1 MNFVKPLGILF
12 GGWFGAVSTTALASL
27 LFAAPLASDAAA
39 QTQSNYKVEIA
50 WNRYYDYGEIVELCR
65 KLEQAWPEFVK
76 LEFIGKSVEG
86 RDLPLLT
93 VQNQKTGPA
102 ARKAAMWIDANI
114 HGNEV
119 QGAETAIYAVWY
131 LLEGY
136 GDIEQATRLLDER
149 VFYVLPMQ
157 NPDGR
162 AHWFAAA
169 NDSSSSRSGTR
180 PTDND
185 GDGLFDEDPA
195 DDLDGDG
202 SIESMRKFVPGD
214 GDWRLDLDDPRV
226 LIRPPPGVKG
236 DWILLGSEGIDND
249 GDGRVNED
257 DKGGYDMNR
266 NWPSSWMPNF
276 VQSGAGEWPLCFPEC
291 RAVADFVLSRPH
303 IAGVQSFHNAGG
315 MLLRGP
321 GAEAYGEYPRGDV
334 AVYDEVGRDGE
345 KMLPFYKYMVIWKD
359 LYPVYGGFVNWTYE
373 GLGIFSFT
381 NEQWSSG
388 QYFQK
393 VEGAPEGD
401 AGERFFNDKLLLGD
415 AFSPWHAAKHP
426 LYGDIEIGGDK
437 KMTGRVAPSF
447 MIEEMVHRN
456 AAFCWYH
463 ADSMPKVELRSAKA
477 EKLGGDAYALEV
489 VVGNPKAIPT
499 RAALAAQK
507 KMGRPDLLTVSGDDV
522 TVVSAAYVSDRF
534 RRERDEMIDDKTPG
548 QLRLEQGIG
557 GRGELKVRFVLRGKG
572 FARVSYD
579 AEKGGVVEASVRL
592 E

>member
-1 MNFVKPLGILF
+1 MPIARL
-12 GGWFGAVSTTALASL
+12 SRPLASL
-27 LFAAPLASDAAA
+27 ALALLPCAAPAGA
-39 QTQSNYKVEIA
+39 QTPSTYDVEIA
-50 WNRYYDYGEIVELCR
+50 WNRFYDYGELVELCR
-65 KLEQAWPEFVK
+65 KLEKRWPEFVK

-86 RDLPLLT
+86 RELPLLT
-93 VQNQKTGPA
+93 VQNPKSGPA
-102 ARKAAMWIDANI
+102 ARKSAMWIDGNI

-119 QGAETAIYAVWY
+119 QGSEAALYAVWY
-131 LLEGY
+131 LLERY
-136 GDIEQATRLLDER
+136 GEVEQATRLLDER
-149 VFYVLPMQ
+149 VFYVCPMV

-202 SIESMRKFVPGD
+202 SIESMRKYVPGE
-214 GDWRLDLDDPRV
+214 GDWRLDPDEPRV

-236 DWILLGSEGIDND
+236 DWILLGEEGIDND

-276 VQSGAGEWPLCFPEC
+276 VQFGAGEWPLCFPEC
-291 RAVADFVLSRPH
+291 RAIADFILAHPH

-321 GAEAYGEYPRGDV
+321 GAEAYGDYPRGDV
-334 AVYDEVGRDGE
+334 AAYDEIGKDGE
-345 KMLPFYKYMVIWKD
+345 RMLPFYKYMVIWKD
-359 LYPVYGGFVNWTYE
+359 LYTVWGGFVNWTYE

-381 NEQWSSG
+381 NELWNQG
-388 QYFQK
+388 QYYQK
-393 VEGAPEGD
+393 AESAPAGD
-401 AGERFFNDKLLLGD
+401 AGDRFFNDKLLLGD
-415 AFSPWHAAKHP
+415 AFSPWQKAKHP

-437 KMTGRVAPSF
+437 KMTGRVPPSF
-447 MIEEMVHRN
+447 MIEEMLHRN

-463 ADSMPKVELRSAKA
+463 AESMPKVELKSAKVA
-477 EKLGGDAYALEV
+477 KLGGDAYALEV
-489 VVGNPKAIPT
+489 VIGNPRVLPT
-499 RAALAAQK
+499 RSALAAQK
-507 KMGRPDLLTVSGDDV
+507 KMGRPDLLNVSGDDV
-522 TVVSAAYVSDRF
+522 TVVSAAYATDRF
-534 RRERDEMIDDKTPG
+534 RPERDAAIDDKTPG
-548 QLRLEQGIG
+548 QLRLEQGVP
-557 GRGELKVRFVLRGKG
+557 GRGELKVRFIVRGRG
-572 FARVSYD
+572 FAKVSFD
-579 AEKGGVVEASVRL
+579 AEKGGYAEATVKL